1 MKNNSDFETFL
12 FISPK
17 KIILSANK
25 INNFELI
32 FKEEMIINN
41 FLNELDFG
49 AFDNFLNKNIFK
61 VEKF

>member
-1 MKNNSDFETFL
+1 MKNNSDFETF
-12 FISPK
+12 FIISL

-41 FLNELDFG
+41 FLNELI
-49 AFDNFLNKNIFK
+49 LEHLIIF
-61 VEKF
+61 